1 MRKTPRE
8 LDAPVASSQQ
18 LGRAVRALRRERGLT
33 LTQVSEQSGLS
44 VPFLSQVEN
53 NRAKPSLQSLAAI
66 ATALGA
72 KMTDIMSAAQADL
85 VVDVETAPANRG
97 DADRPLGRLGGRVQV
112 EELTRSA
119 GAGEDWQTHLHG
131 VVLYVVRGSA
141 VVTVSEAGSQG
152 SHVLGPGDR
161 MVCGGGVAYRW
172 QAGDSGAIL
181 LVVRVDDRAVL
192 SGD

>member
-1 MRKTPRE
+1 MGKTSRE
-8 LDAPVASSQQ
+8 LDARGATNQQ

-72 KMTDIMSAAQADL
+72 NMIDIMTAAQADSA
-85 VVDVETAPANRG
+85 VDVESAPANRG
-97 DADRPLGRLGGRVQV
+97 DADRSLGRLGGQVQV
-112 EELTRSA
+112 DELTRSP
-119 GAGEDWQTHLHG
+119 GAGVDWQTHLHG

-141 VVTVSEAGSQG
+141 VVTVAEVGSQG
-152 SHVLGPGDR
+152 SHVLGTGDR
-161 MVCGGGVAYRW
+161 MVCGGGAAYRW
-172 QAGDSGAIL
+172 RAGDSGAVL